1 MAPIMQYLILV
12 LLGSLQSGSCHLCQD
27 YESTD
32 SDTCLML
39 FRRFKE
45 SLLSSDLNLYN
56 LRKTFSPVSRPDP
69 ILVNVS
75 YALSFGRVQKTPCP
89 GTEIGYQLFNY
100 NSSVLNYGWT
110 STPLYSY
117 FHPAQLNR
125 MQPQLFFQFI
135 KYLESLTVTL
145 HYGTPKEVS
154 TALTWNGKGPIA
166 TAKLSLHI
174 PQLNCSPAYKDV
186 YNTLWDITALVSVVA
201 KSMTHFFSFLLAASY
216 NYNSI
221 IILL

>member
-1 MAPIMQYLILV
+1 MAPIMQYVILV
-12 LLGSLQSGSCHLCQD
+12 LLGSLQLGSCHLCQD

-39 FRRFKE
+39 FQRFKDA
-45 SLLSSDLNLYN
+45 LLSNDLNLYN
-56 LRKTFSPVSRPDP
+56 LRKTFTPVSRPDP

-75 YALSFGRVQKTPCP
+75 YALSFGPVPKTPCP
-89 GTEIGYQLFNY
+89 GTEIGSELFN
-100 NSSVLNYGWT
+100 SPVLNYGWT

-125 MQPQLFFQFI
+125 MQPQLFFLFI
-135 KYLESLTVTL
+135 KYLESFRVTL
-145 HYGTPKEVS
+145 NYGTPKEVS

-174 PQLNCSPAYKDV
+174 DQLPCSPAYKDV

-201 KSMTHFFSFLLAASY
+201 VFC
-216 NYNSI
+216 
-221 IILL
+221 